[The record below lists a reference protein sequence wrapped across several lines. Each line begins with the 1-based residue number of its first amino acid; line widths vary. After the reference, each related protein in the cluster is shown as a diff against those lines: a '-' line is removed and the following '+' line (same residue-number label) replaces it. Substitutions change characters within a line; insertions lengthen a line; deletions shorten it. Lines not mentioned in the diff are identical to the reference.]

1 MTWITFSLK
10 LNEDNFDGKKL
21 AEDGF
26 ARFSIYFKNPHGDRS
41 ITLYPDRCVVF
52 IKNKILKD
60 GCSMKKW
67 QLRSNDKPILN
78 SKDFGKYSIK

>member
-1 MTWITFSLK
+1 ME
-10 LNEDNFDGKKL
+10 LNKDNFDGKKL
-21 AEDGF
+21 AEDGLATF
-26 ARFSIYFKNPHGDRS
+26 RIYFKNLHGNRS
-41 ITLYPDRCVVF
+41 IALYSDRCVVF

-78 SKDFGKYSIK
+78 LKDFGKYSIK